1 MNLTYKKPLIAAIAI
16 GVGIITPGLSQAAV
30 TSVMNFV
37 DSTAADYQKPVYYA
51 TETASESSSGFTA
64 VFDAAGGDLVLDG
77 LLAVRFP
84 VIPSYQVN
92 VAQGKSLAIRISLT
106 GGAKFKTAKKPV
118 LICGH
123 SAGTV
128 KELGAAAKFADS
140 TLAATNSKL
149 VQIPANDFGAD
160 TAVVSFAVPDGWVTN
175 ASGCLL
181 TFTAS
186 NNAAAADPAN
196 QFVVLAGAG
205 GGQNVN
211 MVVELTYKE
220 LFATAVK
227 TSMNGTIIK
236 FVTAF
241 KAEAKAQTIEDSKE
255 TSVTIDVNQSSKKF
269 VAQTATN
276 FPGRDDLVVAG
287 YVRIVP
293 AQDDATN
300 NRMYTLTGAS
310 LTAIDGDSSVA
321 TNKAVN
327 ILAGAV
333 VTLSGPLFGGA
344 STVSLQDSTGCAGTT
359 LDSYTPTASSSGT
372 ATVSVATFSLSAT
385 DIPEL
390 RSGRH
395 VCVKVAG
402 TNELTDGQLT
412 ASLEAQKK
420 GVTTLFE
427 LGSGN
432 LANVDR
438 NGSII
443 RVLNIPNTTT
453 TADRAFI
460 RFYNTSKQDV
470 IVKGTVYG
478 EDGKPVCSDIP
489 LFDNPLKYNDPEV
502 LTSEDLGKR
511 CGKMWEKRAW
521 LVIQAP
527 VAPGTLRVQALL
539 RTPGNVLINLST
551 DAGD

>member
-1 MNLTYKKPLIAAIAI
+1 MNLTHKKPLIAAIAI
-16 GVGIITPGLSQAAV
+16 GVGLLTPGLSQAAP
-30 TSVMNFV
+30 TAVMNFV
-37 DSTAADYQKPVYYA
+37 DSTAADYQKPVYYP
-51 TETASESSSGFTA
+51 TEMASESTSGFTA
-64 VFDAAGGDLVLDG
+64 VFDAAGGDLVLDSA
-77 LLAVRFP
+77 LAVRFP

-92 VAQGKSLAIRISLT
+92 VAQGKPLAIRISLT

-123 SAGTV
+123 SAGTTV
-128 KELGAAAKFADS
+128 LKFDGAKFADS
-140 TLAATNSKL
+140 KVAATDDKL

-181 TFTAS
+181 TYTAS
-186 NNAAAADPAN
+186 NDAAAVDPDN
-196 QFVVLAGAG
+196 QFVALAGAG
-205 GGQNVN
+205 GGQDVN
-211 MVVELTYKE
+211 MIVELTYKE

-241 KAEAKAQTIEDSKE
+241 KAEAKAQTIEGSKD
-255 TSVTIDVNQSSKKF
+255 TVVTIDVNQSSKKF
-269 VAQTATN
+269 VAQTAAN

-293 AQDDATN
+293 AQDDTVN
-300 NRMYTLTGAS
+300 SRMYTLTGGS
-310 LTAIDGDSSVA
+310 LTAIDGNS
-321 TNKAVN
+321 TNAGHKAIN
-327 ILAGAV
+327 ILTGAV

-344 STVSLQDSTGCAGTT
+344 STVSLEDDTACGGTK
-359 LDSYTPTASSSGT
+359 LDSYTPTVAASGS
-372 ATVSVATFSLSAT
+372 ATVSVATFNLSAT

-438 NGSII
+438 NGSVI

-460 RFYNTSKQDV
+460 RFYNVTKQDIV
-470 IVKGTVYG
+470 VKGTVYG

-489 LFDNPLKYNDPEV
+489 LFDNALKYNDPEV

-521 LVIQAP
+521 LMIQAP
-527 VAPGTLRVQALL
+527 AAPGSLRVQALV
-539 RTPGNVLINLST
+539 RTPSNVLVNLST

>member
-92 VAQGKSLAIRISLT
+92 VAQGKPLAIRISLT

-128 KELGAAAKFADS
+128 LKFAGAKFADAS
-140 TLAATNSKL
+140 NPVTDSKL
-149 VQIPANDFGAD
+149 VKIAANDFGAD

-181 TFTAS
+181 TYTAS
-186 NNAAAADPAN
+186 NAAAATDPAN
-196 QFVVLAGAG
+196 QFVALAGAG
-205 GGQNVN
+205 GGQDVN

-241 KAEAKAQTIEDSKE
+241 KAEAKAQTIEGSKE

-276 FPGRDDLVVAG
+276 FPSRDDLVVAG

-300 NRMYTLTGAS
+300 NRMYTLTGAA
-310 LTAIDGDSSVA
+310 LTAINGDSTNA
-321 TNKAVN
+321 ANKAIN
-327 ILAGAV
+327 ILTGAV

-359 LDSYTPTASSSGT
+359 LDSYTPTVSSSGT

-420 GVTTLFE
+420 GTTTLFE
-427 LGSGN
+427 LGSGD

-438 NGSII
+438 NGSVI
-443 RVLNIPNTTT
+443 RVLNIPNTIT